1 MADTL
6 KRVVITGAAG
16 ALGHAVAQAFATG
29 GAQLA
34 LIDRAAQAKEIPD
47 VPASQYF
54 FIGAVDLADPAQARR
69 AMDSIA
75 ARLGGI
81 DVLVNVAGGFR
92 WETIADG
99 KLETWDFM
107 YRINLETALC
117 ASQAALPHLSSTG
130 GRIINIG
137 AAGAAK
143 AGKGMG
149 AYAASKAAVAK
160 LTEALAEEL
169 KDQGINVN
177 AVLPSILDTAA
188 NRADMPDADFT
199 RWVAPAALADVVVF
213 LASNGARAITGA
225 SIPVLGKV

>member
-1 MADTL
+1 MAERL
-6 KRVVITGAAG
+6 NRVVITGAAG
-16 ALGHAVAQAFATG
+16 ALGRAVAHAFATA

-34 LIDRAAQAKEIPD
+34 LIDRAAEAKDLPE
-47 VPASQYF
+47 ASGAQNF
-54 FIGAVDLADPAQARR
+54 FMGNVDLADLAHAKR
-69 AMDSIA
+69 AMDAIA

-99 KLETWDFM
+99 KPDTWDFM
-107 YRINLETALC
+107 YTINLKTALC
-117 ASQAALPHLSSTG
+117 SAQAALPHMSG
-130 GRIINIG
+130 GQGRIINVG

-149 AYAASKAAVAK
+149 AYAASKAGVAK

-169 KDQGINVN
+169 KDKGINVN
-177 AVLPSILDTAA
+177 AVLPSILDTAP

-225 SIPVLGKV
+225 SIPVLGRV

>member
-1 MADTL
+1 MAESV

-16 ALGHAVAQAFATG
+16 ALGYAVAQAFATD

-34 LIDRAAQAKEIPD
+34 LIDRAAQAPQIPN
-47 VPASQYF
+47 VPGSQSF
-54 FIGAVDLADPAQARR
+54 FIGAVDLADLAQARH

-92 WETIADG
+92 WETIG
-99 KLETWDFM
+99 ECKLETWDFM
-107 YRINLETALC
+107 YTINLKTALC
-117 ASQAALPHLSSTG
+117 ASQAALPHLSGTR
-130 GRIINIG
+130 GRIINVG

-149 AYAASKAAVAK
+149 AYAASKAGVAK

-169 KDQGINVN
+169 KDKGINVN
-177 AVLPSILDTAA
+177 AVLPSILDTAP
-188 NRADMPDADFT
+188 NRADMPDADFS

-225 SIPVLGKV
+225 SIPVLGRV